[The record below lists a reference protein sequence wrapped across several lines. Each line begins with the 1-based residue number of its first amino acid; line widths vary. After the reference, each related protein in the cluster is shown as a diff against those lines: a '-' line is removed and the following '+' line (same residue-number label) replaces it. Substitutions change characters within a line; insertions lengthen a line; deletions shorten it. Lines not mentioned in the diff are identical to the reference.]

1 MSLAYSRKCSA
12 MRLEPEY
19 DLFGFFQLRFIRVI
33 WAVFQAGFNRC
44 HDIPDV
50 TQAVDPSFKL
60 SCFLQAE

>member
-1 MSLAYSRKCSA
+1 